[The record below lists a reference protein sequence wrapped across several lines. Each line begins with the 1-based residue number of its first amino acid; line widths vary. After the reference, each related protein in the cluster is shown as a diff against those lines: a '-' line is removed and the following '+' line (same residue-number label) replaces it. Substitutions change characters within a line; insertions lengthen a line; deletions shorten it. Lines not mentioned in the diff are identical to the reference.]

1 MMLPSDIQRFSLIL
15 PFLSPIPEKDWS
27 QTEMRT
33 VTPATPHSI
42 REGHLLQHAM
52 FILKGSVRIYKVS
65 EQGREVTLYRV
76 QDGQSCVLMM
86 ASILGEVA
94 YEASASIEVET
105 EVLLI
110 PVQLFKQ
117 WIDTCQ
123 PLKQFVFKQMIQ
135 RVTSVMDLLENIAF
149 KPIPYRIA
157 DFLINHSTAN
167 DPIIKITHEQLAIE
181 LGTAREVIS
190 RALKDF
196 TSKNILVS
204 RRGHLQITDRSLLL
218 QLLHDKPM

>member
-1 MMLPSDIQRFSLIL
+1 MMLPSDIQRISLIL
-15 PFLSPIPEKDWS
+15 PFLSSIPEKDWS
-27 QTEMRT
+27 QAEIRT
-33 VTPATPHSI
+33 VTSNTPHSI

-86 ASILGEVA
+86 ASILGEVT

-105 EVLLI
+105 EVLLV
-110 PVQLFKQ
+110 PVQLFKR
-117 WIDTCQ
+117 WIDTYE
-123 PLKQFVFKQMIQ
+123 PPKQFVFKQIIQ
-135 RVTSVMDLLENIAF
+135 RITSVMDLLENVAF
-149 KPIPYRIA
+149 RSISYRIA
-157 DFLINHSTAN
+157 DFLINQSTAH
-167 DPIIKITHEQLAIE
+167 DAIIKITHEQLAIE

-196 TSKNILVS
+196 ANKNILVS
-204 RRGHLQITDRSLLL
+204 RRGYLQIVDRGRLL
-218 QLLHDKPM
+218 QILSDEAM